1 MEHGVGVADPWRKRF
16 VRHGLP
22 VNLLRRYLETSASF
36 LDGAIVVH
44 YRVVDVLHL
53 KLLFIACQHSRLE
66 DDCHRFAVNQ
76 AFFIIQAFG
85 NAVIY
90 YVVKVVFL
98 VNNFNAA
105 NRSYSLRIDVRAVET
120 IFCKARHFL
129 VRPSNGVA

>member
-1 MEHGVGVADPWRKRF
+1 MEYCICVSASWRKRL

-22 VNLLRRYLETSASF
+22 VYFLRNYLKTPACF
-36 LDGAIVVH
+36 LNRSV
-44 YRVVDVLHL
+44 RVQYGFVIILYL
-53 KLLFIACQHSRLE
+53 KLLPCQHTRLE
-66 DDCHRFAVNQ
+66 NDGHRFTLNQ

-98 VNNFNAA
+98 VNDFNAA